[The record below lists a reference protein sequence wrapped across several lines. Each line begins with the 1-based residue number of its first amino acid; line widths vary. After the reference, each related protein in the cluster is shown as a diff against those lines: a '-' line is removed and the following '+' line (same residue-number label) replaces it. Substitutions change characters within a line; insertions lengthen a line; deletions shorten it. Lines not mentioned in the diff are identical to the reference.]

1 MTPPESTPPPP
12 PGTAAASA
20 TTRLA
25 RSAGVV
31 GAATLTS
38 RVLGLV
44 RDQVLA
50 YLFGAGNAMDAFN
63 VATRI
68 PNLLRDLF
76 AEGAMSAA
84 FVPAFMRRLTH
95 AGRAEAWRLG
105 NQLLNA
111 LVVVTGAFVLAGM

>member
-1 MTPPESTPPPP
+1 MSDHNGDSPSTQL
-12 PGTAAASA
+12 T
-20 TTRLA
+20 
-25 RSAGVV
+25 RSAGVI

-38 RVLGLV
+38 RLLGLL

-84 FVPAFMRRLTH
+84 FVPAFMRRLTKH
-95 AGRAEAWRLG
+95 GKSQIRQR
-105 NQLLNA
+105 
-111 LVVVTGAFVLAGM
+111 